1 VCGIAGIVVLD
12 GAPPD
17 PALLKQMTD
26 SLRHRGPDAEGSYID
41 TRGKP
46 SAAIGHR
53 RLSIIDLS
61 AAANQPVSNEDG
73 SVQCVVNGE
82 IYNYRALRTEIA
94 ARHHF
99 RSAGDSEVVA
109 HLYEDRGVDSI
120 AALDGMFA
128 LAIWDGRKRQLLLAR
143 DALGK
148 KPLYFW
154 SDGRRFVF
162 GSEIKA
168 LLASGVEAA
177 FDESHLGEYLAYGYV
192 PTPNTLFKGI
202 RKLPPGSYMVVGPHG
217 VGKPRRYWDLRF
229 PQEKDV
235 QPISLDAAATAV
247 REWLNEAVYKRLVA
261 DVPIGV
267 LLSGGVDSSAVAAS
281 ASRLVS
287 GPLRTFTIGFE
298 GPAFFDERVHA
309 RRVAEHLGAQH
320 HEFLVRPDAA
330 ALVERLL
337 YHYDEPFGDSSAL
350 PTYIVA
356 REARQHV
363 KVVLNGDGGDEVFA
377 GYGQFRAALLAD
389 RVPAVLRAA
398 LGRLA
403 AFIPPWGS
411 QHGLVRVVRRFL
423 VKAARPLDE
432 RIFSWSNYAD
442 LPAIARL
449 AGPGLANRDQIL
461 RSYRA
466 ALAECGAVS
475 LLSQLLSVSVRTF
488 LLDDLLPKMDRM
500 TMAHGLEARSPLLDC
515 DLVSRAS
522 ALPDRVKR
530 KGGRSKRVLKR
541 AVEAWLPPGA
551 LDRPKHGFGVPIGA
565 WFRTDLRDMAEATL
579 LDNPR
584 LGALLPKE
592 NLAALFREHG
602 SGRSDR
608 GSQLWLL
615 LTLELWL
622 RKHRLP

>member
-1 VCGIAGIVVLD
+1 
-12 GAPPD
+12 
-17 PALLKQMTD
+17 MTD
-26 SLRHRGPDAEGSYID
+26 ALRHRGPDAEGCHLD
-41 TRGKP
+41 TAGTP
-46 SAAIGHR
+46 AAALGHR

-61 AAANQPVSNEDG
+61 AAANQPISNEDA
-73 SVQCVVNGE
+73 SVQSVVNGE
-82 IYNYRALRTEIA
+82 IYNYRALRSEIA
-94 ARHHF
+94 ARHQF
-99 RSAGDSEVVA
+99 RSAGDSEVVV

-143 DALGK
+143 DPLGK
-148 KPLYFW
+148 KPLYYW
-154 SDGRRFVF
+154 TDGRRFLF

-168 LLASGVEAA
+168 LLAGGVEAA
-177 FDESHLGEYLAYGYV
+177 LDDAHLGEYLAYGYV
-192 PTPNTLFKGI
+192 PTPHTLFRGV
-202 RKLPPGSYMVVGPHG
+202 RKLPPASYLVVGPHG
-217 VGKPRRYWDLRF
+217 VGTPQRYWDLKF
-229 PQEKDV
+229 PAERDV
-235 QPISLDAAATAV
+235 RPMSLDAAAAAV
-247 REWLNEAVYKRLVA
+247 RDWLNEAVQKRLVA

-287 GPLRTFTIGFE
+287 EPLRTFAIGFE
-298 GPAFFDERVHA
+298 GPAFFDERAHA
-309 RRVAEHLGAQH
+309 RRVAEHLGTRH

-337 YHYDEPFGDSSAL
+337 HYYDEPFGDSSAL

-356 REARQHV
+356 QEARKHV

-389 RVPAVLRAA
+389 RIPEVLRPP

-403 AFIPPWGS
+403 GLIPAWGT
-411 QHGLVRVVRRFL
+411 QRGLVRALRRFL
-423 VKAARPLDE
+423 LKAARPLDE

-442 LPAIARL
+442 IPAVERL
-449 AGPGLANRDQIL
+449 AGAGVANRDQIL
-461 RSYRA
+461 GSYRT
-466 ALAECGAVS
+466 ALAECADAS
-475 LLSQLLSVSVRTF
+475 LLSRLLSVSVRTF

-500 TMAHGLEARSPLLDC
+500 TMAHGLEARSPLLDR
-515 DLVSRAS
+515 DLLSRVA
-522 ALPDRVKR
+522 ALPDAVKW
-530 KGGRSKRVLKR
+530 KGGQSKRVLKR

-551 LDRPKHGFGVPIGA
+551 LNRPKHGFGVPIGA
-565 WFRTDLRDMAEATL
+565 WFRTDLREMAESTL

-584 LGALLPKE
+584 LGALLPRE
-592 NLAALFREHG
+592 NVAALLHEHA